1 MAELGSGGVR
11 LVRVD
16 LPALLEGSTVREL
29 TAVGEVN
36 VVAVSHDNETNVP
49 TQGTVL
55 QHGDII
61 YAAVASS
68 AAGKFRAMLG
78 LTE

>member
-1 MAELGSGGVR
+1 M
-11 LVRVD
+11 
-16 LPALLEGSTVREL
+16 
-29 TAVGEVN
+29 
-36 VVAVSHDNETNVP
+36 AVSHDNETNVP